1 MDGYSVLVETRA
13 PEGAAPLHPAEDLAD
28 GLMGALEPYHP
39 SVSAGS
45 SSWSARITVDDQTP
59 RGACTQAL
67 AVVADARKKVGL
79 PDWPVVEVRVI
90 REDVLAEELAR
101 PVYPDII
108 DATEAAEILDVTR
121 QRVHQLLRDHSDFP
135 RPLYHLRIGPLW
147 LRASVEAFDRR
158 WERKPG
164 RPRKTA

>member
-13 PEGAAPLHPAEDLAD
+13 PQGAGPLHPAEDLAD

-39 SVSAGS
+39 SVSAGE
-45 SSWSARITVDDQTP
+45 SSWGARITVDAP
-59 RGACTQAL
+59 NAHAAHNQAL
-67 AVVADARKKVGL
+67 AIVNQVRGQVGL
-79 PDWPVVEVRVI
+79 PDWPVVEVQVI
-90 REDVLAEELAR
+90 REDVLAEQLAQ
-101 PVYPDII
+101 PNYPDII
-108 DATEAAEILDVTR
+108 DATEAAEILGVTR

-147 LRASVEAFDRR
+147 LRAGVEAFDRR